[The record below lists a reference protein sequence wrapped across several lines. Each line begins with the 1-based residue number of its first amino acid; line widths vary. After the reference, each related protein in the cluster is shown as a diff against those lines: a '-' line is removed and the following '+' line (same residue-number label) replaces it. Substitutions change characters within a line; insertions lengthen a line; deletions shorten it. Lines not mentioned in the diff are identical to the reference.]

1 MVAHEYA
8 HGYAALRQGDNTAK
22 VLGRLT
28 FNPVKHIDPWL
39 TILLPAMLWF
49 GSGGRFLFGGAK
61 PVPVNPRNYRNYR
74 RGDIIVSMAGIVTN
88 LALFLVFCGLAVVVG
103 ILGNSGPAGLGLLV
117 TLQRVLFWGIWFNLL
132 LANFNLIPIPPL
144 DGSHV
149 FYHLLPPEL
158 GLKYRQLSRYG
169 FLFLLALIYF
179 MPGAL
184 SIILLPAISM
194 LRLVLSLMG
203 PFILVPFGV
212 V

>member
-1 MVAHEYA
+1 M
-8 HGYAALRQGDNTAK
+8 
-22 VLGRLT
+22 
-28 FNPVKHIDPWL
+28 
-39 TILLPAMLWF
+39 
-49 GSGGRFLFGGAK
+49 
-61 PVPVNPRNYRNYR
+61 
-74 RGDIIVSMAGIVTN
+74 GI
-88 LALFLVFCGLAVVVG
+88 GLH
-103 ILGNSGPAGLGLLV
+103 
-117 TLQRVLFWGIWFNLL
+117 RL
-132 LANFNLIPIPPL
+132 LANVNSRPIHHL
-144 DGSHV
+144 GRSHV

-158 GLKYRQLSRYG
+158 GLKYGQLSRYG